1 MTIVLNYIHRIGFS
15 CCLFAIS
22 FLTVIGQSL
31 VSIHAITTP
40 RLDPGIQ
47 DLNLNDNYSTYGIQI
62 IVSNDENQNK
72 SSDIE
77 LEGIVTKVVDGD
89 TLDINGTR
97 IRLALVDTPERGQ
110 PGFDQA
116 KEFVE
121 SICLGK
127 KGELDVDS
135 GQRRGDRY
143 GREVGVVY
151 CDGVNTNEKLM
162 TGKLARILVEF
173 CDISEF
179 SNENWTITQCQD
191 RFKSSNR

>member
-1 MTIVLNYIHRIGFS
+1 M
-15 CCLFAIS
+15 
-22 FLTVIGQSL
+22 
-31 VSIHAITTP
+31 P
-40 RLDPGIQ
+40 RLDPNVH
-47 DLNLNDNYSTYGIQI
+47 DLNLNDTTYGVQI
-62 IVSNDENQNK
+62 SVSNDTNQNK

-110 PGFDQA
+110 PGFDRA

-143 GREVGVVY
+143 EREVGVVY
-151 CDGVNTNEKLM
+151 CNSVNTNENLM

-179 SNENWTITQCQD
+179 SKENWTITQCQD
-191 RFKSSNR
+191 SFRSSNH

>member
-15 CCLFAIS
+15 CFLFVIS
-22 FLTVIGQSL
+22 LLTVIGQSHL
-31 VSIHAITTP
+31 SIHASTWSK
-40 RLDPGIQ
+40 LDSNTE
-47 DLNLNDNYSTYGIQI
+47 DLNLYDNRPTYGIQI
-62 IVSNDENQNK
+62 AVSNDGNQNK

-121 SICLGK
+121 SMCLGK

-151 CDGVNTNEKLM
+151 CNGVNTNEKLM
-162 TGKLARILVEF
+162 TSKLARILVEF

>member
-1 MTIVLNYIHRIGFS
+1 MI
-15 CCLFAIS
+15 AIA

-31 VSIHAITTP
+31 VPIYANTTH
-40 RLDPGIQ
+40 RLDANIQ
-47 DLNLNDNYSTYGIQI
+47 NLNFNNDNHSMYGILI
-62 IVSNDENQNK
+62 SVSNDENQNK

-77 LEGIVTKVVDGD
+77 LKGIVTKVVDGD

-110 PGFDQA
+110 AGFDQA

-127 KGELDVDS
+127 IGELDVDS

-151 CDGVNTNEKLM
+151 CNGVNTNEKLM
-162 TGKLARILVEF
+162 AGKLARILVEF

-179 SNENWTITQCQD
+179 SNENWAITQCQD
-191 RFKSSNR
+191 NLKSSNR

>member
-1 MTIVLNYIHRIGFS
+1 LNYIHRIGFS
-15 CCLFAIS
+15 CCLFAIA
-22 FLTVIGQSL
+22 FLTVIGQSF
-31 VSIHAITTP
+31 VSIHANTTP
-40 RLDPGIQ
+40 RLDPNIQ
-47 DLNLNDNYSTYGIQI
+47 DLNLNDNFSTYGIQVS
-62 IVSNDENQNK
+62 VSNDENQNE

-110 PGFDQA
+110 AGFDQA

-127 KGELDVDS
+127 RGELDVDS

-151 CDGVNTNEKLM
+151 CDSVNINEKLM
-162 TGKLARILVEF
+162 TGKLAKILVEF

-179 SNENWTITQCQD
+179 SKENWTITQCQD
-191 RFKSSNR
+191 SFKSSNR